1 MRLPLLISLILI
13 AMFCWTLPAVAG
25 CYDEQLD
32 QEYTLRVGEQMCLKN
47 RKWNC
52 KPVCFFYAGM
62 ISDKAFSLLV
72 PRQQGGMNLFY
83 PATQKGHRITLV
95 DHFFEVVNITP
106 SQGVF
111 KYKGEDPNKPAKE

>member
-1 MRLPLLISLILI
+1 MRLPLVINLVLLTLL
-13 AMFCWTLPAVAG
+13 CWAPLAGAG
-25 CYDEQLD
+25 CYDEQLE

-52 KPVCFFYAGM
+52 KPVCFYYAGM

-83 PATQKGHRITLV
+83 PATKKGQVITLV
-95 DHFFEVVNITP
+95 DHFFEVVSITP

-111 KYKGEDPNKPAKE
+111 KYKGEHEKKPAKK